1 MRLDHQL
8 CQSGAVETTSNAIV
22 SLSPTVNGTVP
33 CQVIEGNSASSPA
46 RGFTRRKGG
55 SARPNSAGGAPN
67 CSQPSTVAAPSPVA
81 VENGRRSGGEECVRT
96 CSVRWGTNHIQKK

>member
-67 CSQPSTVAAPSPVA
+67 CSQPSKVAAPSPVA
-81 VENGRRSGGEECVRT
+81 GGSRSEEHTSELQSLMRSSYAVFCL
-96 CSVRWGTNHIQKK
+96 